1 MHAWDKMKASIRKII
16 KSTLVF
22 VLNFYFHSDE
32 KSMAF
37 VRRILNKE
45 CCDLCFARE
54 KELETILSTVVQ
66 DEYDFSRVKAA
77 SKVVVFFE
85 IAPFRMCGG
94 QMSLFSYCKY
104 SKQVLGESAEVLMT
118 TIPGPYTYCHND
130 RFENDID
137 ICRWEQVRVLLKG
150 KKECILHIPE
160 ADLVNPENGEE
171 LVRKALLGDDF
182 DLLRSIENLQIN
194 IVNQQIELM
203 PSPEKYRWLYSLTNN
218 VTTTVCNKAS
228 ATQNICNEIGTPLH
242 MLSVYYDLG
251 NVKRI
256 PVKKKAK
263 LILLSPD
270 VPPQGIRCKVKLIEK
285 LNKELPDYKVSIIR
299 DLTFQECMRLTAVSV
314 AVITFGEGFDG
325 YLNNS
330 PQVGTLAFAVYNN
343 VFFPDKKWKY
353 FPNIYDSYDEMLENI
368 VGDIMRLIKDENLY
382 NETVARHEKAVLDLY
397 VFDEYI
403 ENLKR
408 FYAGSFDFRPNTK
421 KENRK

>member
-1 MHAWDKMKASIRKII
+1 MKASIKRIV
-16 KSTLVF
+16 KSTVLF
-22 VLNFYFHSDE
+22 ILNFYFHSDE
-32 KSMAF
+32 KSIAF
-37 VRRILNKE
+37 VRRILNKK
-45 CCDLCFARE
+45 CLDPYFVND
-54 KELETILSTVVQ
+54 KELETILSTAVQ
-66 DEYDFSRVKAA
+66 DDYDFSKAKVA
-77 SKVVVFFE
+77 SKLVVFFE
-85 IAPFRMCGG
+85 IAPYRMCGG

-104 SKQVLGESAEVLMT
+104 SKQILGDSAEVLMT
-118 TIPGPYTYCHND
+118 TIPGKYTYCHNN

-137 ICRWEQVRVLLKG
+137 ICRWEQVRELLKG

-171 LVRKALLGDDF
+171 LVRKALLDDDF

-203 PSPEKYRWLYSLTNN
+203 PSPEKYRWLYSLTDK
-218 VTTTVCNKAS
+218 VTTTVCNKTS
-228 ATQNICNEIGTPLH
+228 ATQDICNDIGTPLH

-251 NVKRI
+251 NVKRV
-256 PVKKKAK
+256 PVKKKEK

-270 VPPQGIRCKVKLIEK
+270 VPAQGIHHKIKLIDK
-285 LNKELPDYKVSIIR
+285 INKELPDYKLFIISN
-299 DLTFQECMRLTAVSV
+299 LTLQECMRLTAVSS

-343 VFFPDKKWKY
+343 VFFPDKKWKD
-353 FPNIYDSYDEMLENI
+353 FTNIYDSYDEMTENI
-368 VGDIMRLIKDENLY
+368 TGDITRLIKDEKLY
-382 NETVARHEKAVLDLY
+382 NETVARHEKAVHELY

-408 FYAGSFDFRPNTK
+408 FYAGSFDFRPNTS